1 MLATIIVLSVVGL
14 LLVFAEIYVP
24 GAILGTLGALCLLAA
39 VGASY
44 YEYGFG
50 VGSIML
56 VGISLLSLASVALG
70 LKIFPATPLGR
81 QLQLETALN
90 SPLEK
95 PDYRS
100 LVGQEGVA
108 LTSLRPS
115 GKARIGSQ
123 RVDVVSQGGLI
134 EKDTRIKVVQV
145 EGARVV
151 VRTIS
156 ADEPS
161 AQHSSSTT

>member
-1 MLATIIVLSVVGL
+1 MLTTIIILTVIGL

-24 GAILGTLGALCLLAA
+24 GAVLGTLGALCLIGA

-50 VGSIML
+50 VGSFML
-56 VGISLLSLASVALG
+56 VAISIIALASVALG
-70 LKIFPATPLGR
+70 LKIFPHTPLGR
-81 QLQLETALN
+81 QLQLSSSLD
-90 SPLEK
+90 SPGDH
-95 PDYRS
+95 PDFRPLIGKS
-100 LVGQEGVA
+100 GQA

-115 GKARIGSQ
+115 GTARIDGQ

-134 EKDTRIKVVQV
+134 EKGSPITVVHT

-151 VRTIS
+151 VRA
-156 ADEPS
+156 ADPP
-161 AQHSSSTT
+161 TDTG